1 MHDSKLRGLPDTVAF
16 SEFLRK
22 HPQLEKLQPSDRH
35 NHLLAIK
42 QDADVSLPEAPPE
55 TQALPSC
62 YKTLTLGPGA
72 RVAGIVVKM
81 GVTRW
86 AIG

>member
-1 MHDSKLRGLPDTVAF
+1 MEDILVHALQKQVHPLKLQ
-16 SEFLRK
+16 

-72 RVAGIVVKM
+72 CVAGIVVKM
-81 GVTRW
+81 GVTIFGEGW
-86 AIG
+86 